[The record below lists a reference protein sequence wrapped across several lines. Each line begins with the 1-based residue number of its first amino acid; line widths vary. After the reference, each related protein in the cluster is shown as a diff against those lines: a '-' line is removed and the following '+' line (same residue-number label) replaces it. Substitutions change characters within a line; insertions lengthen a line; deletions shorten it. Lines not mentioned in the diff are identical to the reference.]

1 MRHTKHC
8 CDIPSVAAESKD
20 LKHFGVGSGD
30 PVHSDCI
37 GFFGKPK
44 LFVDGCHPNVKGA
57 KLLVERVYAF
67 ADVDLNKT
75 GTEE

>member
-20 LKHFGVGSGD
+20 LKHFGAGSGD
-30 PVHSDCI
+30 PVHSDRTA
-37 GFFGKPK
+37 FTGKPE

-57 KLLVERVYAF
+57 KLLVETDMIEKRF
-67 ADVDLNKT
+67 S
-75 GTEE
+75 